1 MSSIFGKD
9 RQFMSDLELEVA
21 SFVDLPLRPG
31 DNSPDSH
38 RRYAGDLEIPN
49 NLPINRIGEKP
60 RSPNPQSSHH
70 SHMHSAPADHF
81 QDNLKHLIDITP
93 QHSRPGSYVTKP
105 VSSMQQ
111 NGPNAIPYSTPQVPI
126 PSVQPM
132 HFDDTDGGQLFDNL
146 EDALGPIR
154 DTNKLPDPLQPDFP
168 PINPMI
174 HQKHSTSV
182 KSLKTIGREL
192 ESASNFAN
200 APFTGAG
207 GSGGVGYG
215 GGFHSETLPIK
226 HSSHH
231 YQPKLFAPTAQQQNT
246 MMEITETV
254 PLKNFRRDRGGG
266 GENEVIDEDDEDDR
280 HTHISMAT
288 SVVSTIPLSTDPSAT
303 KTISALYAMLTIIA
317 GAVIATRGVMSDV
330 ILHEEYNDMFAG
342 YMFAMGSLACLYL
355 CASASY
361 SRRQS
366 NAPVD
371 HHNGSI
377 YICVGLFVFCIGS
390 LTHSGMVVAETFQYS
405 EEGACMV
412 NIRLIHLGLRVLF
425 QVAQLF
431 VLLLHSKVCIQGC
444 VGLARFFIAHI
455 IATDFFLWFILSV
468 KETQESIVAN
478 IPRHFHNIRLAC
490 ERNFANSFTD
500 LEEESTP
507 ILFPMAVAY
516 CVVAGCIMGIMWEN
530 VGKNYAIEHRE
541 ESQEE
546 HDKQLEFKCK
556 DGVMGVMWGSLAVAS
571 SVCVLVLY
579 VFFSTDIHITQYVI
593 SVYQGF
599 NGVWLGI
606 MILLL
611 PIALCT
617 LKRHRKQDHYHNTLN
632 KPILIVTTCGAFAY
646 CVLNIMAALL
656 ELLTS
661 RSYSSIACVG
671 SYSLQAVETAFQTVY
686 LLDGLRRCPRRKRK
700 KPSKSFVIF
709 FLLVNITLWITIIF
723 ELKES
728 SLNPFPEEF
737 YGILNW
743 QIILHFIGP
752 IASLYRFHS
761 VCCLID
767 VWKFAY

>member
-31 DNSPDSH
+31 DNSPESH
-38 RRYAGDLEIPN
+38 RRYAGDLELPN
-49 NLPINRIGEKP
+49 HLPINRITDKP
-60 RSPNPQSSHH
+60 RSPNPAAMH
-70 SHMHSAPADHF
+70 SHMQSAPIDPF
-81 QDNLKHLIDITP
+81 QESLKQLIDITP
-93 QHSRPGSYVTKP
+93 QHSRPGSYVAKP
-105 VSSMQQ
+105 MPNT
-111 NGPNAIPYSTPQVPI
+111 NGPIPYTTPQVPI
-126 PSVQPM
+126 PAVQPVQ
-132 HFDDTDGGQLFDNL
+132 FDDTDGGQLFDNL

-154 DTNKLPDPLQPDFP
+154 EPAKLPEPIRPDFP
-168 PINPMI
+168 PLNPVI

-200 APFTGAG
+200 APFAG
-207 GSGGVGYG
+207 PGFGGGVGFG
-215 GGFHSETLPIK
+215 NFHSETLPMK
-226 HSSHH
+226 HSNQN
-231 YQPKLFAPTAQQQNT
+231 YQPKLFAPTAQQQNS
-246 MMEITETV
+246 MAEIQETV
-254 PLKNFRRDRGGG
+254 PLKSFRSQRGGG
-266 GENEVIDEDDEDDR
+266 LDDPIDEDDEDDR

-303 KTISALYAMLTIIA
+303 KTISALYAMLSIIA
-317 GAVIATRGVMSDV
+317 GVVIATRGIMSDV

-342 YMFAMGSLACLYL
+342 YMFAMGSLSCLYL

-390 LTHSGMVVAETFQYS
+390 LTHSGMVVAETFQYPQK
-405 EEGACMV
+405 GACMV

-444 VGLARFFIAHI
+444 VGLARFFIAHV

-490 ERNFANSFTD
+490 ERDHANSFTD
-500 LEEESTP
+500 MEEESTP

-516 CVVAGCIMGIMWEN
+516 CVVSGCVMGIMWEN

-546 HDKQLEFKCK
+546 HDKQLEFRCK
-556 DGVMGVMWGSLAVAS
+556 DGVLGVMCGSFAIIS
-571 SVCVLVLY
+571 SVCVLILY
-579 VFFSTDIHITQYVI
+579 VFFSTDIYITQYVI

-606 MILLL
+606 MTLLL

-656 ELLTS
+656 ELLTV

-728 SLNPFPEEF
+728 TLNPFPEEF